1 LSAAVR
7 RAVVAT
13 LLLVAPCAAGAQT
26 LDEIVARHV
35 EARGGREA
43 LAALRSVRMSGR
55 AIGPNGREAVVRRE
69 IARPGRIRTEF
80 VFQGTTGV
88 YAWDGSVGWRVSP
101 LDGDF
106 EPEPLPDDEAAATAE
121 QADLDGPLV
130 DWKAKGGSLALV
142 GTEALSG
149 AETHHLRLTAKS
161 GTVRDLWL
169 DAKSGQ
175 LVRTLSTRKVRGR
188 ELSLEMLL
196 GDYRATD
203 GVYFPRSIEVGAT
216 GQPQRLRIFVDSV
229 ETNVSLDES
238 RFRMPR

>member
-1 LSAAVR
+1 LSAAVG
-7 RAVVAT
+7 RAAVAA
-13 LLLVAPCAAGAQT
+13 LLLLAPCGAGAQT

-35 EARGGREA
+35 EARGGRAA

-88 YAWDGSVGWRVSP
+88 YAWDGAAGWRVSP
-101 LDGDF
+101 LDGGF

-142 GTEALSG
+142 GTEALPG
-149 AETHHLRLTAKS
+149 GEAHHLRLTPKPGA
-161 GTVRDLWL
+161 VRELWL

-175 LVRTLSTRKVRGR
+175 LVRTLSTRKLRGH
-188 ELSLEMLL
+188 ETSLETLL
-196 GDYRATD
+196 GDYRATG
-203 GVYFPRSIEVGAT
+203 GVYFPRSIEIGVAGR
-216 GQPQRLRIFVDSV
+216 PQRLRISVDSV
-229 ETNVSLDES
+229 ETNVALDAT

>member
-1 LSAAVR
+1 MSAAVG
-7 RAVVAT
+7 RAVVAA
-13 LLLVAPCAAGAQT
+13 LLLVAPCAARAQT

-35 EARGGREA
+35 EARGGRAA

-88 YAWDGSVGWRVSP
+88 YAWDGAAGWRVSP
-101 LDGDF
+101 LDGGF

-130 DWKAKGGSLALV
+130 DWKVKGGSLALV
-142 GTEALSG
+142 GS
-149 AETHHLRLTAKS
+149 ETLPGGDARHLRLTLRS
-161 GTVRDLWL
+161 GAVRELWL

-175 LVRTLSTRKVRGR
+175 LVRTLTTRKRRGGDV
-188 ELSLEMLL
+188 SLETLF
-196 GDYRATD
+196 GDFRPTD
-203 GVYFPRSIEVGAT
+203 GVAFPRSIGIGVPGH
-216 GQPQRLRIFVDSV
+216 PQQLRIHVDSV